1 MKPLDDFLPFILPHV
16 PGYAVPTSQQVLV
29 QAAIE
34 FCDRTSVI
42 QEISEQIARAG
53 VAVYDV
59 DVPNQQVLVRVQEVL
74 YDGRPLDVVSYPVAE
89 LQDGRPTFVMMPLP
103 AQPDFTIIPAP
114 APDHVAT
121 MAVRAAF
128 KPTPDADQLHDDLYT
143 QWLDAVVQGALRR
156 MYSMPG
162 QPFTSMT
169 NAQIAGAA
177 FEKHVCDARL
187 VASRKRLVS
196 SMRVRPRPL
205 A

>member
-1 MKPLDDFLPFILPHV
+1 MKQLDDFLPFLLPHV
-16 PGYAVPTSQQVLV
+16 PGFAVPTSQMALV
-29 QAAIE
+29 QTAIE

-42 QEISEQIARAG
+42 QEISEQAARAG

-59 DVPNQQVLVRVQEVL
+59 DVPNQQVLIRIQEVL
-74 YDGRPLDVVSYPVAE
+74 HDGKPLDVASYPVADIP
-89 LQDGRPTFVMMPLP
+89 DGRPMFVMTPLP
-103 AQPDFTIIPAP
+103 TQAEFTIIPAP

-121 MAVRAAF
+121 LAVRASF
-128 KPTPDADQLHDDLYT
+128 KPAPDADQLHDDLYT
-143 QWLDAVVQGALRR
+143 QWLDAMVQGALRR

-177 FEKHVCDARL
+177 FEKYVCDARL

-196 SMRVRPRPL
+196 SMRARPRPL